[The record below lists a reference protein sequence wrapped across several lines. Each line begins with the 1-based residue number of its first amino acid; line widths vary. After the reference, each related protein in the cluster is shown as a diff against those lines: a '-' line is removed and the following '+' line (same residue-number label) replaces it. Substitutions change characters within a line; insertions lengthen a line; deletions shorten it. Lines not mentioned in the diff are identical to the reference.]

1 MRSSSILY
9 LGVQN
14 ELRSN
19 GAGSGGSAF
28 LDYCTERRVCA
39 FSRIVT
45 EKSPSFSIDGLTEF
59 CCAGGPKLHLRA
71 SEVGCC
77 GAAAHVRVRHLVP
90 ACEKACAQSYTHTHT
105 SPGFR
110 PMSLARR
117 SYISIGDIRVWF
129 GLFVFIRY
137 S

>member
-1 MRSSSILY
+1 MFGHNILY
-9 LGVQN
+9 SVLPGHDESNEVQPNWTWNIIYSIDEYSYPPILASLELGVQN

-59 CCAGGPKLHLRA
+59 CCAGGPKFLN
-71 SEVGCC
+71 
-77 GAAAHVRVRHLVP
+77 
-90 ACEKACAQSYTHTHT
+90 
-105 SPGFR
+105 
-110 PMSLARR
+110 
-117 SYISIGDIRVWF
+117 
-129 GLFVFIRY
+129 VF